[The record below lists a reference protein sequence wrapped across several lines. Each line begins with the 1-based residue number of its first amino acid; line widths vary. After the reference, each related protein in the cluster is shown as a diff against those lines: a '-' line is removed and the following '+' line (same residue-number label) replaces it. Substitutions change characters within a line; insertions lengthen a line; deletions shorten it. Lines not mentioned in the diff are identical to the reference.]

1 MLPLVYESDSISLT
15 GSFEVVKVLNSL
27 LAILYKQFE
36 KVNLS
41 LGDEEQGA
49 PLAFKGSYTLNI
61 AFEYICMYVGNQF
74 KLFAR

>member
-1 MLPLVYESDSISLT
+1 MLPFMYESDSISLT

-27 LAILYKQFE
+27 LAILCKQFG
-36 KVNLS
+36 KVNFS

-61 AFEYICMYVGNQF
+61 AFDYICMYVGNQF
-74 KLFAR
+74 KLLAR